1 MFVFAIA
8 MDRAMAFTPWLLR
21 SMMSPV
27 LEKRLEVDR
36 VWPLYLITGQK
47 KNIRVYQCSYQRL
60 SAAKSGK
67 SGKSETGGKGLVVDS
82 GSRNNTSRNI
92 LTFFRRHAKH
102 EVTIEIRLAREVK

>member
-1 MFVFAIA
+1 VLVFAIA
-8 MDRAMAFTPWLLR
+8 IDRAMPSTPWLLR

-60 SAAKSGK
+60 SALKK
-67 SGKSETGGKGLVVDS
+67 
-82 GSRNNTSRNI
+82 
-92 LTFFRRHAKH
+92 
-102 EVTIEIRLAREVK
+102 